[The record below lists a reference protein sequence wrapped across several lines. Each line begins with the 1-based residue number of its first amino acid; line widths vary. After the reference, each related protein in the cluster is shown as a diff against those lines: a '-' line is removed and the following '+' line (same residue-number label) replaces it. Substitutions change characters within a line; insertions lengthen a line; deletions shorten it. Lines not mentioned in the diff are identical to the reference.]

1 MEKKILYSFSAS
13 LFLLFYHSIPLS
25 AQRFEIIPFGG
36 YQTSAKIEAYQ
47 GSLRITDALNY
58 GAAFDLKFS
67 EGYKMELSYSR
78 MVSDL
83 SYVFNNNSQLLCN
96 LAVQYLSIGGLL
108 EINPRERIVPFFKV
122 AFGRT
127 IYRPIA
133 DTIATEH
140 VMHFDISSG
149 VKYFVSENIG
159 FRFQASLLLP
169 IFIDGTYFEEAVPP
183 PGQGIKTEISG
194 VQGDFTAGVIFK
206 F

>member
-1 MEKKILYSFSAS
+1 MGEKILYSFSAT
-13 LFLLFYHSIPLS
+13 LILLFYHSILVS

-36 YQTSAKIEAYQ
+36 YQTSARIEAYQ

-58 GAAFDLKFS
+58 GAALDLKFS
-67 EGYKMELSYSR
+67 EGYKIEFSYSR
-78 MVSDL
+78 IASDL
-83 SYVFNNNSQLLCN
+83 SYVLNNNSQHLCN

-108 EINPRERIVPFFKV
+108 EINPRERIVPFVKV
-122 AFGRT
+122 AIGRT

-149 VKYFVSENIG
+149 VKFFVSEHIG

-169 IFIDGTYFEEAVPP
+169 VFIDGTYFEEAVPP

-194 VQGDFTAGVIFK
+194 IQGDFTAGVIFK